1 MAQVDGKNPAI
12 SLLDNA
18 AALNIS
24 VLRVFATGVEPELP
38 LQVKEGESSEE
49 RGAVAEGGQC
59 RVRGEGGA

>member
-1 MAQVDGKNPAI
+1 VAVTSQLNAAPSAQVDGKNPAT

-38 LQVKEGESSEE
+38 LQIKEGK
-49 RGAVAEGGQC
+49 RAGMA
-59 RVRGEGGA
+59 